1 MEKTQALMFCEG
13 GFGPNRARPMNLQR
27 NPPLVLNPDLAYLPV
42 GRECMAATK
51 VDVCG
56 WKAGTASSVYMPPLC
71 RWFKL
76 TMSVI
81 TISPVS

>member
-1 MEKTQALMFCEG
+1 
-13 GFGPNRARPMNLQR
+13 MNMQS
-27 NPPLVLNPDLAYLPV
+27 NPPRVLTPDLLVYLAV

-56 WKAGTASSVYMPPLC
+56 WNAGTASSVYMPPLC

-76 TMSVI
+76 TMSVM